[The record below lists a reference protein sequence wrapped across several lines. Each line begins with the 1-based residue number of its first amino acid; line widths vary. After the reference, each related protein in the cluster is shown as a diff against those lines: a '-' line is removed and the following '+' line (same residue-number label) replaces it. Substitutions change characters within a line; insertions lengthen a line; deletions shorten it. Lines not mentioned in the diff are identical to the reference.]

1 MIFVVSPGVSVVAA
15 GLVSGLCFIVINS
28 LRRGRAA
35 KEAKDEKTKQTL
47 DDSRCACC
55 LKPFVVGRGVG
66 CGECGSRVCRKGC
79 SRWDTPDNAWHCLFC
94 HQRRLLQLWLRR
106 NEKWFETF
114 GGLSAD
120 HDDASHR
127 FSTAKSEVFLAGAD
141 YAGVGPGVG
150 LAAGGEEDAGDSVE
164 RVREFVERIVEG
176 LVGDVDEIP
185 IDRLYDHIAYDRFVA
200 NYKQPLAGALARL
213 AIALQLSIG
222 NKPAADTPTMAHAAL
237 RDLVE
242 RAVEEARK
250 LPGLGNPDA
259 GRSTEPGDVADQTY
273 EDLLATAILNKV
285 IEKYQNERVDDN
297 SNTVGAKRTSPNQKY
312 ITSEIEVGLDE
323 GVEEG
328 SSSLEPLSQD
338 EYGSDCSAPPS
349 KYSINRQE
357 PLSLTIE
364 EHIEEVTTTYTSDE
378 EERDEAAAN
387 GLNFNNAHRVPFPE
401 FGMDI
406 IDLSQESSEELLDET
421 STPTHVDLVT
431 PVESWEEN
439 WLFQKKKMQAQSEPV
454 SMLVPNPSEDL
465 KPLIGDREADDTSD
479 LSDCS
484 AHSDEEIE
492 DELLEVINNVIP
504 KPRGSPE
511 ESRASGLAE
520 GKERLEIE
528 TRSAD
533 NIRKIG
539 HENLTTNTA
548 THFQIN
554 EAGAN
559 GMTNGHNEQKTES
572 PSSGRS
578 DIKLGIEDM
587 LVFHLRDKNI
597 SQSEQKTM
605 RQDQSS
611 EFIEAEK
618 SSGNIVTWDETTG
631 GSVIK
636 SPEPASILKSR
647 ASVEITSRNGTQT
660 IVVNRSSTSFTE
672 KTNSDVTGP
681 QVLESVCRSDQS
693 KDQQA
698 KRPSVIP
705 RDNEVDKMPQDQH
718 VDLGDDLC
726 SKGCPRTPTSSPLE
740 QKIGVPEIQTRT
752 DLHSLD
758 EKLVSIETRIDTKL
772 GSLEEKLRS
781 HVPDLEKKQD
791 PNVTEVGNG
800 VVEARFAFIESG
812 NENHRTVITK
822 EHRDDLQNE
831 DGAQQESEYTEHYDT
846 ATQRHLDS
854 LKRPAKG
861 GKDDIKVVDI
871 HDDDDIPPPIPS
883 TPPPIARLRQCR
895 EAAELANLEVDQLEP
910 AERKRVE
917 VDLFLATPPRPGTI
931 AEREHKKWENAAP
944 IENNPYS
951 EENIQK
957 RLWQRQY
964 SRKVSSESLS
974 GVNTE
979 IPKVDG
985 TSIQVVLGA
994 GQPDVKRYGRDYYIN
1009 EAKKASG
1016 ERARRS
1022 AMLNAG
1028 RPNSSLSQN
1037 SGSFEGDIEQQVSYG
1052 LERFEEASL
1061 RGSLH
1066 RRSFRG
1072 QNSSPHFVT
1081 NPLLHLQ
1088 VGEDSKVSRVDELSD
1103 PCVSDSVTDEVRNS
1117 ASSSDRGKDAPIK
1130 TVQHRIVDPSN
1141 AHNTECS
1148 SNEDSNVTVRNAVST
1163 DAESKLIKT
1172 LSEIKNPKPS
1182 SSEEIPRE
1190 QNDRMDFSE
1199 MSSEKLASISDLMS
1213 EGMNRELRVLDGR
1226 GRLVDIDTENFE
1238 RLFKTGDA
1246 VENFAVN
1253 PLYDL
1258 ENNFQLANHNP
1269 QCSNFV
1275 DRDSGMYSIESNEVT
1290 ETDKSGISKDENEEP
1305 PKRLSVDESKR
1316 GNEIVT
1322 SNGKRYSNFGSF
1334 KFHTF
1339 GGIKRRRFNWNDLDD
1354 EFDETDS
1361 ENEDMAE
1368 YPDNISN
1375 FGSMKCQTFG
1385 GIKQRTNFDVKN
1397 ITKYRK
1403 VKLRPALSFRDAKEA
1418 KKRQETTS
1426 ENGKDILYSNFE
1438 TRRDPSY
1445 TKFRNAKANS
1455 NRERLKKKKPSHHV
1469 SSKRASAE
1477 RNIGDENLMAS
1488 FLRDALMRPKSRL
1501 STDNESIYSL
1511 DTAAARKSSRYRGL
1525 SSRPIKPRSIRD
1537 DTSLRLEPPESPEV
1551 VEKSFETLAGL
1562 RRSRS
1567 LKDDR
1572 NSILRSS
1579 SVRRKISEDISM
1591 W

>member
-1 MIFVVSPGVSVVAA
+1 MQSNAETGIEPYEYQLILEV
-15 GLVSGLCFIVINS
+15 
-28 LRRGRAA
+28 LRRDALILDSVRVKLSRAA

-528 TRSAD
+528 TRSTD

-587 LVFHLRDKNI
+587 LVFHLRDKNT

-636 SPEPASILKSR
+636 SPEPASRLKSR

-726 SKGCPRTPTSSPLE
+726 SKECPRTPTSSPLE

-1037 SGSFEGDIEQQVSYG
+1037 SGSFEGDIEQQDKIEDQEPEQTSNWVTEVKTKATTWQQNNIDSNNSNVVSQG
-1052 LERFEEASL
+1052 RQRVETTIHLGIAPNKVETNDVAIKRSISEVDNSLKEQSNEELLENVRRNSKNELNAKLNNKEDLEKLAVSQV
-1061 RGSLH
+1061 
-1066 RRSFRG
+1066 RRSFGSDHQKSINRIDLKAYGFENAIKTSSSSTTKLSEKRVVNKLDLKSYGYESDLYRNQSIGHIDEKLNNEVHVKPRIVKMKTKSNLTEHHG
-1072 QNSSPHFVT
+1072 QRERSKSSQNLVEYEASGDFDVSKSSEILNEEKNLSDAFDEFGGMISAKSMPNVMKIEQYSQNLSAKRSYNNKEDIIISHFGT
-1081 NPLLHLQ
+1081 KKERLKEEERLRREMIKASSASHGLWKSETTILT
-1088 VGEDSKVSRVDELSD
+1088 GGKTGSIDLSSDDELDGIIVKTKS
-1103 PCVSDSVTDEVRNS
+1103 TEVL
-1117 ASSSDRGKDAPIK
+1117 AKKEIFE
-1130 TVQHRIVDPSN
+1130 
-1141 AHNTECS
+1141 NTS
-1148 SNEDSNVTVRNAVST
+1148 
-1163 DAESKLIKT
+1163 
-1172 LSEIKNPKPS
+1172 
-1182 SSEEIPRE
+1182 
-1190 QNDRMDFSE
+1190 
-1199 MSSEKLASISDLMS
+1199 
-1213 EGMNRELRVLDGR
+1213 
-1226 GRLVDIDTENFE
+1226 
-1238 RLFKTGDA
+1238 
-1246 VENFAVN
+1246 
-1253 PLYDL
+1253 
-1258 ENNFQLANHNP
+1258 
-1269 QCSNFV
+1269 
-1275 DRDSGMYSIESNEVT
+1275 
-1290 ETDKSGISKDENEEP
+1290 DENT
-1305 PKRLSVDESKR
+1305 S
-1316 GNEIVT
+1316 VT
-1322 SNGKRYSNFGSF
+1322 SNINE
-1334 KFHTF
+1334 
-1339 GGIKRRRFNWNDLDD
+1339 NDLP
-1354 EFDETDS
+1354 
-1361 ENEDMAE
+1361 M
-1368 YPDNISN
+1368 P
-1375 FGSMKCQTFG
+1375 
-1385 GIKQRTNFDVKN
+1385 
-1397 ITKYRK
+1397 
-1403 VKLRPALSFRDAKEA
+1403 
-1418 KKRQETTS
+1418 
-1426 ENGKDILYSNFE
+1426 
-1438 TRRDPSY
+1438 
-1445 TKFRNAKANS
+1445 
-1455 NRERLKKKKPSHHV
+1455 
-1469 SSKRASAE
+1469 
-1477 RNIGDENLMAS
+1477 
-1488 FLRDALMRPKSRL
+1488 
-1501 STDNESIYSL
+1501 
-1511 DTAAARKSSRYRGL
+1511 
-1525 SSRPIKPRSIRD
+1525 
-1537 DTSLRLEPPESPEV
+1537 
-1551 VEKSFETLAGL
+1551 
-1562 RRSRS
+1562 
-1567 LKDDR
+1567 
-1572 NSILRSS
+1572 
-1579 SVRRKISEDISM
+1579 SVRRLAQAFVSLPAETPAVAPRVLKTHGATKKERPTTPEVQIIETPRQMHSLTARSLSREFREGLRQIPNKITSPPVSYTISEQSTTVQTHREVVSSEVDSSGDDVKIIEPGKLKNNIKFWEQLQKQS
-1591 W
+1591 

>member
-1 MIFVVSPGVSVVAA
+1 MQSNAETGIEPYEYQLILEV
-15 GLVSGLCFIVINS
+15 
-28 LRRGRAA
+28 LRRDATILDRVRVKLSRAAKEA
-35 KEAKDEKTKQTL
+35 KEAKDEKTKQIL

-120 HDDASHR
+120 HNDASHR

-164 RVREFVERIVEG
+164 RVRDFVEKIVEG

-185 IDRLYDHIAYDRFVA
+185 IDRLYDHIAYDRLVA

-285 IEKYQNERVDDN
+285 IEKYQTERVDNN
-297 SNTVGAKRTSPNQKY
+297 SNTLGAKKTSQNQKY

-387 GLNFNNAHRVPFPE
+387 GLNFNKAHRVPFPE

-406 IDLSQESSEELLDET
+406 IDLSQESSEELQDEV

-492 DELLEVINNVIP
+492 DELLEAINNVIP
-504 KPRGSPE
+504 KPPGNTE
-511 ESRASGLAE
+511 ETEASGL
-520 GKERLEIE
+520 LEAKGRGEIN
-528 TRSAD
+528 TRTAD
-533 NIRKIG
+533 DARTIV
-539 HENLTTNTA
+539 HDNLTMNTA

-554 EAGAN
+554 EPSAN
-559 GMTNGHNEQKTES
+559 GMTNGHNEQKPAS
-572 PSSGRS
+572 PSSGTTE
-578 DIKLGIEDM
+578 IKLGIEDM
-587 LVFHLRDKNI
+587 LVFHLRDKKT
-597 SQSEQKTM
+597 SQSEQKTTH
-605 RQDQSS
+605 QDPSS
-611 EFIEAEK
+611 EFIQAEK
-618 SSGNIVTWDETTG
+618 SSGNIITLDEKIG
-631 GSVIK
+631 GSDVKI
-636 SPEPASILKSR
+636 PEPASRVKSR
-647 ASVEITSRNGTQT
+647 ASVEITSRSGVQT
-660 IVVNRSSTSFTE
+660 VVVNSSSTSFTE
-672 KTNSDVTGP
+672 KSNLDVTGP
-681 QVLESVCRSDQS
+681 EVPESVCQLDQP

-698 KRPSVIP
+698 KRPSVTP
-705 RDNEVDKMPQDQH
+705 RLNELDKLPQDQL
-718 VDLGDDLC
+718 VNQKDDLC
-726 SKGCPRTPTSSPLE
+726 SKGCPRTPASSPLKQE
-740 QKIGVPEIQTRT
+740 VGATEIQTRT
-752 DLHSLD
+752 DFRSLD
-758 EKLVSIETRIDTKL
+758 EKLVSIETKVGTNL
-772 GSLEEKLRS
+772 SSLEEKLRS
-781 HVPDLEKKQD
+781 YVPDFEKNQD
-791 PNVTEVGNG
+791 LNLTEVANG
-800 VVEARFAFIESG
+800 VVEARFAFVESG
-812 NENHRTVITK
+812 NENHHTVITE
-822 EHRDDLQNE
+822 EHRIDLQHE
-831 DGAQQESEYTEHYDT
+831 DGAQQESEYTEHYAT

-854 LKRPAKG
+854 LKRPGKG
-861 GKDDIKVVDI
+861 GKILGI
-871 HDDDDIPPPIPS
+871 HEHDDIPPPIPS

-895 EAAELANLEVDQLEP
+895 EAAALANLEVDQPEP
-910 AERKRVE
+910 AERKKVE

-964 SRKVSSESLS
+964 SRKVSSESSS

-979 IPKVDG
+979 APKVDG

-1037 SGSFEGDIEQQVSYG
+1037 SGSFEGDIEQQDKIQHQETEQTSNSVTEVKTKVTTWQQNNIDSNNSNVVSQG
-1052 LERFEEASL
+1052 RQRVETTIHLGIAPNKVETNDVTIKRSISEVDNSLKEQSNEELLENVRRNSKNELNAKLNNKEDLEKVAVSQV
-1061 RGSLH
+1061 
-1066 RRSFRG
+1066 RRSFGSDHQKSINRIDLKAYGFENAIKTSSSSTTKLTEKRVVNKLDLKSYGYESDLYRNQSIGHIDEKLNNEVHVKPRIVKMKTKSNLTEHHG
-1072 QNSSPHFVT
+1072 QRERSKSSQNLVEYEASGDFDVSKSSEIFSEEKNLSDAFDEFGGMISAKSMPNVRKIEHFSQNLTTRHRYNNEEDVIISHFGTKKERLKEEERLRRQMIKASSASHGLWKSETTILTSGRTGSIDLSSDDELDGIIVKAKSTEVLAKKEIFENTSDENTSVVGNINEDDLPMPSVRRLAQAFVSSP
-1081 NPLLHLQ
+1081 
-1088 VGEDSKVSRVDELSD
+1088 
-1103 PCVSDSVTDEVRNS
+1103 
-1117 ASSSDRGKDAPIK
+1117 
-1130 TVQHRIVDPSN
+1130 
-1141 AHNTECS
+1141 
-1148 SNEDSNVTVRNAVST
+1148 
-1163 DAESKLIKT
+1163 
-1172 LSEIKNPKPS
+1172 
-1182 SSEEIPRE
+1182 EEIP
-1190 QNDRMDFSE
+1190 
-1199 MSSEKLASISDLMS
+1199 APAP
-1213 EGMNRELRVLDGR
+1213 RVLKTHGA
-1226 GRLVDIDTENFE
+1226 TKKE
-1238 RLFKTGDA
+1238 RPTTPE
-1246 VENFAVN
+1246 V
-1253 PLYDL
+1253 
-1258 ENNFQLANHNP
+1258 QI
-1269 QCSNFV
+1269 
-1275 DRDSGMYSIESNEVT
+1275 IETPRQMHSLTARSLSREFREGLRQIPNKIT
-1290 ETDKSGISKDENEEP
+1290 SP
-1305 PKRLSVDESKR
+1305 PVS
-1316 GNEIVT
+1316 
-1322 SNGKRYSNFGSF
+1322 Y
-1334 KFHTF
+1334 
-1339 GGIKRRRFNWNDLDD
+1339 
-1354 EFDETDS
+1354 
-1361 ENEDMAE
+1361 
-1368 YPDNISN
+1368 
-1375 FGSMKCQTFG
+1375 
-1385 GIKQRTNFDVKN
+1385 
-1397 ITKYRK
+1397 
-1403 VKLRPALSFRDAKEA
+1403 
-1418 KKRQETTS
+1418 TTS
-1426 ENGKDILYSNFE
+1426 EQSIIVQ
-1438 TRRDPSY
+1438 TH
-1445 TKFRNAKANS
+1445 
-1455 NRERLKKKKPSHHV
+1455 REVV
-1469 SSKRASAE
+1469 SSEIDSSGDDVRIIEPGKLKN
-1477 RNIGDENLMAS
+1477 NIKFWEQLQKQS
-1488 FLRDALMRPKSRL
+1488 
-1501 STDNESIYSL
+1501 
-1511 DTAAARKSSRYRGL
+1511 
-1525 SSRPIKPRSIRD
+1525 
-1537 DTSLRLEPPESPEV
+1537 
-1551 VEKSFETLAGL
+1551 
-1562 RRSRS
+1562 
-1567 LKDDR
+1567 
-1572 NSILRSS
+1572 
-1579 SVRRKISEDISM
+1579 
-1591 W
+1591 

>member
-35 KEAKDEKTKQTL
+35 KEAKEAKDEKTKQIL

-120 HDDASHR
+120 HNDASHR

-164 RVREFVERIVEG
+164 RVRDFVEKIVEG

-185 IDRLYDHIAYDRFVA
+185 IDRLYDHIAYDRLVA

-285 IEKYQNERVDDN
+285 IEKYQTERVDNN
-297 SNTVGAKRTSPNQKY
+297 SNTLGAKKTSQNQKY

-387 GLNFNNAHRVPFPE
+387 GLNFNKAHRVPFPE

-406 IDLSQESSEELLDET
+406 IDLSQESSEELQDEV

-492 DELLEVINNVIP
+492 DELLEAINNVIP
-504 KPRGSPE
+504 KPPGNTE
-511 ESRASGLAE
+511 ETEASGL
-520 GKERLEIE
+520 LEAKGRGEIN
-528 TRSAD
+528 TRTAD
-533 NIRKIG
+533 DARTIV
-539 HENLTTNTA
+539 HDNLTMNTA

-554 EAGAN
+554 EPSAN
-559 GMTNGHNEQKTES
+559 GMTNGHNEQKPAS
-572 PSSGRS
+572 PSSGTTE
-578 DIKLGIEDM
+578 IKLGIEDM
-587 LVFHLRDKNI
+587 LVFHLRDKKT
-597 SQSEQKTM
+597 SQSEQKTTH
-605 RQDQSS
+605 QDPSS
-611 EFIEAEK
+611 EFIQAEK
-618 SSGNIVTWDETTG
+618 SSGNIITLDEKIG
-631 GSVIK
+631 GSDVKI
-636 SPEPASILKSR
+636 PEPASRVKSR
-647 ASVEITSRNGTQT
+647 ASVEITSRSGVQT
-660 IVVNRSSTSFTE
+660 VVVNSSSTSFTE
-672 KTNSDVTGP
+672 KSNLDVTGP
-681 QVLESVCRSDQS
+681 EVPESVCQLDQP

-698 KRPSVIP
+698 KRPSVTP
-705 RDNEVDKMPQDQH
+705 RLNELDKLPQDQL
-718 VDLGDDLC
+718 VNQKDDLC
-726 SKGCPRTPTSSPLE
+726 SKGCPRTPASSPLKQE
-740 QKIGVPEIQTRT
+740 VGATEIQTRT
-752 DLHSLD
+752 DFRSLD
-758 EKLVSIETRIDTKL
+758 EKLVSIETKVGTNL
-772 GSLEEKLRS
+772 SSLEEKLRS
-781 HVPDLEKKQD
+781 YVPDFEKNQD
-791 PNVTEVGNG
+791 LNLTEVANG
-800 VVEARFAFIESG
+800 VVEARFAFVESG
-812 NENHRTVITK
+812 NENHHTVITE
-822 EHRDDLQNE
+822 EHRIDLQHE
-831 DGAQQESEYTEHYDT
+831 DGAQQESEYTEHYAT

-854 LKRPAKG
+854 LKRPGKG
-861 GKDDIKVVDI
+861 GKILGI
-871 HDDDDIPPPIPS
+871 HEHDDIPPPIPS

-895 EAAELANLEVDQLEP
+895 EAAALANLEVDQPEP
-910 AERKRVE
+910 AERKKVE

-964 SRKVSSESLS
+964 SRKVSSESSS

-979 IPKVDG
+979 APKVDG

-1052 LERFEEASL
+1052 LDRFEEASL

-1088 VGEDSKVSRVDELSD
+1088 VGEDLKVSRVDELSD
-1103 PCVSDSVTDEVRNS
+1103 PCVSDSVTDRVRNS
-1117 ASSSDRGKDAPIK
+1117 ASSSYRGNDAPID
-1130 TVQHRIVDPSN
+1130 TVQHRIVGPSN
-1141 AHNTECS
+1141 AHHDTECS
-1148 SNEDSNVTVRNAVST
+1148 SNEDSNVTVRNAASRYG
-1163 DAESKLIKT
+1163 ESKLIQT
-1172 LSEIKNPKPS
+1172 LSKTRDPKAS
-1182 SSEEIPRE
+1182 SCGEVPKE
-1190 QNDRMDFSE
+1190 QNNQMDFSE

-1213 EGMNRELRVLDGR
+1213 EGRNRELRVLDDR
-1226 GRLVDIDTENFE
+1226 GRLVDLDPENFE

-1258 ENNFQLANHNP
+1258 ENNFLLPNRNP
-1269 QCSNFV
+1269 QRSNFV
-1275 DRDSGMYSIESNEVT
+1275 DQDSGMYSIESNEVT
-1290 ETDKSGISKDENEEP
+1290 ETDKSGIRKEEDEEP

-1316 GNEIVT
+1316 GDEIVT

-1334 KFHTF
+1334 KFNTF
-1339 GGIKRRRFNWNDLDD
+1339 GGIKRRRFNWNDLQD
-1354 EFDETDS
+1354 EFDDTDS
-1361 ENEDMAE
+1361 ENEGMAE
-1368 YPDNISN
+1368 YPDNVSD

-1385 GIKQRTNFDVKN
+1385 GIKQRTNFDGKN
-1397 ITKYRK
+1397 IIKYHK
-1403 VKLRPALSFRDAKEA
+1403 VKLRPSLSFRDAKEA
-1418 KKRQETTS
+1418 KQRRETMS
-1426 ENGKDILYSNFE
+1426 ENGEDILYSNFE

-1445 TKFRNAKANS
+1445 TKFRDAKVNS
-1455 NRERLKKKKPSHHV
+1455 NGERVKKKKPSHHV
-1469 SSKRASAE
+1469 GSKRASAE

-1511 DTAAARKSSRYRGL
+1511 DTASAQKSPRYRGV
-1525 SSRPIKPRSIRD
+1525 SSRPIKPRAIRD
-1537 DTSLRLEPPESPEV
+1537 DSSLRLEPPESPEV
-1551 VEKSFETLAGL
+1551 IERSFETLAGL

-1567 LKDDR
+1567 LKDDS

-1579 SVRRKISEDISM
+1579 SVHRKIAEDVSM